1 MRGRILF
8 EGLVDYYVGCL
19 LDRVLDHHW
28 QCLSIFLLFLNLTIG
43 FDSHIAPQSIVLR
56 RVDLNQHRSLLNR
69 IRVILHILFLI
80 RIQRQLKIEEMFILR
95 VIDLRILSRG
105 ERIILLLTQ
114 HLSPS
119 QIMQTCS
126 YMDHLYLFLGLI

>member
-69 IRVILHILFLI
+69 TRVILHIFFLI

-119 QIMQTCS
+119 QIMQTRGDV
-126 YMDHLYLFLGLI
+126 DHLYLFLGLI